1 MRVSGPSLLS
11 TSEASVMVL
20 ASRRAERLWEPLP
33 AAGAE
38 AGIASAA
45 GVGAGVGRQ
54 VEGARG
60 VCAWAPV
67 RCGEVKGGFSLM
79 KRTQGHMA
87 EQPENVRCAAL
98 AAHVPLPWRPELPQ
112 CDAGPLLPLGGACP
126 GNGAAASAHK
136 RSKP

>member
-38 AGIASAA
+38 AGIAYAA
-45 GVGAGVGRQ
+45 GVGAGGWGGGVGW
-54 VEGARG
+54 G
-60 VCAWAPV
+60 VCAWAPM

-79 KRTQGHMA
+79 KCTQGHMA
-87 EQPENVRCAAL
+87 EKPENVRCAAL

-112 CDAGPLLPLGGACP
+112 
-126 GNGAAASAHK
+126 
-136 RSKP
+136 